1 MNAPEGN
8 HGPGNSSGL
17 GLWDRLSATLYHR
30 LLDHIDFALDA
41 GRIEIFLP
49 DGSFRVLGGRG
60 TGPSCTVIIQRWRAL
75 VRMARSGSVGWY
87 DGWVDG
93 DWSSPDAVSLFDLF
107 VRNRVTL
114 NRTARAKGVSRVV
127 KRARHA
133 LNRNNRKG
141 ARRNILSHY
150 DLGNDFY
157 AAWLD
162 PTMTYSSAMFFDGD
176 TLETA
181 QRRKQTAILDRLDLK
196 PAGFVLEIGCGW
208 GSLAHAAHDRGANV
222 TAISLS
228 PGQLGYARTHHN
240 SAIDFRLCDYR
251 DITGRYD
258 AVMSV
263 EMVEAVGERYW
274 PDYLD
279 AIARCLKPGG
289 RAALQLI
296 TIADDVFPLYRQSAD
311 FIQTYIF
318 PGGMLISENRFRKL
332 AEARGF
338 IWRDEHRFGRD
349 YAETLRLWRA
359 RFEVATLPD
368 GFDRRFYDLWRY
380 YLMYCEGGFRGGG
393 IDVLQ
398 VTLERRTI

>member
-1 MNAPEGN
+1 MNAPERNPGLGN
-8 HGPGNSSGL
+8 TSRL

-30 LLDHIDFALDA
+30 LLDHIDAALDA

-60 TGPSCTVIIQRWRAL
+60 AGPGCTVIIERWRAL
-75 VRMARSGSVGWY
+75 ARMARSGSVGWY

-93 DWSSPDAVSLFDLF
+93 DWSSPDAVPLFDLF
-107 VRNRVTL
+107 VRNRATL
-114 NRTARAKGVSRVV
+114 NRTARAKGLSRMV
-127 KRARHA
+127 KRVRHA
-133 LNRNNRKG
+133 LNRNDRKG
-141 ARRNILSHY
+141 ARRNILAHY

-162 PTMTYSSAMFFDGD
+162 PTMSYSSAMFAGGD

-181 QRRKQTAILDRLDLK
+181 QRRKQAAILDRLDLK
-196 PAGFVLEIGCGW
+196 PGASVLEIGCGW
-208 GSLAHAAHDRGANV
+208 GSLARAAHDRAADV

-228 PGQLGYARTHHN
+228 PSQLDYARAHCDP
-240 SAIDFRLCDYR
+240 AMDFRLCDYR
-251 DITGRYD
+251 DVTGQYD
-258 AVMSV
+258 AVVSV

-296 TIADDVFPLYRQSAD
+296 IIADDVFPLYRQSAD

-318 PGGMLISENRFRKL
+318 PGGMLISESRLRKL
-332 AEARGF
+332 AEARGLA
-338 IWRDEHRFGRD
+338 WRDEHRFGRD
-349 YAETLRLWRA
+349 YAETLKMWRA

-368 GFDRRFYDLWRY
+368 SFDRRFHNLWRY

-398 VTLERRTI
+398 VTLERRAT